1 MSMSMKDVITDNDIA
16 FFEWQ
21 RQHGVCDVLEDTAAR
36 LLAMV
41 APLAAWNRA
50 ALGVALISAG
60 LSLIRV
66 QFGRKVEVVVLK
78 FFAEGG
84 DAWLVKR

>member
-1 MSMSMKDVITDNDIA
+1 MITDNDVA

-21 RQHGVCDVLEDTAAR
+21 QQHGVCDVLEDTGRR
-36 LLAMV
+36 LLATV
-41 APLAAWNRA
+41 TPLAAGNRA

-60 LSLIRV
+60 LSLLRV

-84 DAWLVKR
+84 DAWLMKR